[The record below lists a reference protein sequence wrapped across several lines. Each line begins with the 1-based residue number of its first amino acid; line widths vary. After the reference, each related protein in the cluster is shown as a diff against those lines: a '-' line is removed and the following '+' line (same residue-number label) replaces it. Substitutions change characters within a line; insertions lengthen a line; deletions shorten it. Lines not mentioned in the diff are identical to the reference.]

1 MFAYEYCFCAYLNPQ
16 SFMIVTWDGTVQG
29 GFLFLETKALETFI
43 RCFSSYLH
51 CLHWL
56 SNIVSTVH
64 LFDGNSEKDRCDVDV
79 TGLNVQCAKD
89 NIQEPLHM
97 PSQAKR
103 AHMEAFTLGVSQF
116 STVLFIEDEKGTSTH
131 CL

>member
-1 MFAYEYCFCAYLNPQ
+1 MFACEYCFCAYLSPQ
-16 SFMIVTWDGTVQG
+16 SFVIVTCDGTVQG

-51 CLHWL
+51 CLQWL
-56 SNIVSTVH
+56 SDIVSTVH
-64 LFDGNSEKDRCDVDV
+64 SFDGNSEKHRRDVDI
-79 TGLNVQCAKD
+79 TRLNVQCAKD

-97 PSQAKR
+97 SPQAKR
-103 AHMEAFTLGVSQF
+103 AHMEAFTLGVSKF
-116 STVLFIEDEKGTSTH
+116 STVLFIEDEKGTSAH